1 MSEDDQTK
9 TKQKF
14 NILKNLNTRFDL
26 IKKADIL
33 KKTSV
38 T

>member
-9 TKQKF
+9 IKQKI

-26 IKKADIL
+26 IKKADI
-33 KKTSV
+33 
-38 T
+38 